1 MKSKKVT
8 ISIPVDDYEEWQQY
22 VKLYGSF
29 SHFIREAVSDFNK
42 TQDPTKRVSLLDILL
57 EQKHQYNEIRE
68 QLTSLKEFMFQK
80 QKLDTIVKL
89 KNRCL
94 KYLRKFE
101 QASDAEL
108 MEWLEINEGEFLDLT
123 SILMKQNLIDLV
135 QIKGHDY
142 WALKKR

>member
-1 MKSKKVT
+1 MNIKKVT
-8 ISIPVDDYEEWQQY
+8 ISIPLDDFEEWQQY

-29 SHFIREAVSDFNK
+29 SHFIREAVSDFIK
-42 TQDPTKRVSLLDILL
+42 TQDPTKRVGLLDIIL
-57 EQKHQYNEIRE
+57 EHKHQYNEIQE
-68 QLTSLKEFMFQK
+68 QLASLKEFMLQK
-80 QKLDTIVKL
+80 QKLDTMIKL

-123 SILMKQNLIDLV
+123 SILMKQNLIDLF
-135 QIKGHDY
+135 QIKNQSY
-142 WALKKR
+142 WALKKQ